1 MSDDAWVT
9 LEVFYD
15 PIGAQVARSR
25 LESAGI
31 EALLVDEGMGSM
43 FSYGLIKG
51 VRLQVA
57 AADEE
62 RARELLAEPP
72 EAAAGGAEPPG

>member
-1 MSDDAWVT
+1 MSGDAWVT

-31 EALLVDEGMGSM
+31 EALLVDEGMGGM

-57 AADEE
+57 AEDEE

-72 EAAAGGAEPPG
+72 EAAEGGEETQG